1 VTRTAAGSIDPV
13 TTSAY
18 ESALRQ
24 LPNAYALVLR
34 LTDADATDEEI
45 CSTLGIEPEGLD
57 TLVELARRKLHRELT
72 QR

>member
-1 VTRTAAGSIDPV
+1 V

-24 LPNAYALVLR
+24 LPSAYAQVLR

-45 CSTLGIEPEGLD
+45 CSRLGIEPEGLD
-57 TLVELARRKLHRELT
+57 TLVELARRKLQRELT